1 MSSYDYRTGLIRT
14 PRQKEPASHWFSTL
28 LALIILLLC
37 LAVGMVGLILPIIP
51 GFLFLILAA
60 LIAAKLFPAIDTKLR
75 QYTWFRSY
83 LEKSANFSTLT
94 WRGKTQLICWFVL
107 KALLD
112 SILWMLAALAWFLR
126 FVFSAPEK
134 FADKK

>member
-1 MSSYDYRTGLIRT
+1 MSTYDYRTGLIRT
-14 PRQKEPASHWFSTL
+14 PRQNEPGSHWFSSL

-51 GFLFLILAA
+51 GFLFLILGA
-60 LIAAKLFPAIDTKLR
+60 LIAAKLFPAVDRKLR
-75 QYTWFRSY
+75 RYAWFRSY
-83 LEKSANFSTLT
+83 LEKSANFFMLT

-112 SILWMLAALAWFLR
+112 SILWIVAALAWLLR
-126 FVFSAPEK
+126 FAFSAPEK
-134 FADKK
+134 LRSKP